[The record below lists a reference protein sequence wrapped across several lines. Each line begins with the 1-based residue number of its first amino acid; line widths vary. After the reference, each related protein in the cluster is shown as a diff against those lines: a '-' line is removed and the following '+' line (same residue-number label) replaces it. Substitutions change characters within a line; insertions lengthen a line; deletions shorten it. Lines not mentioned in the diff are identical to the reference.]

1 MWGATGTVWPV
12 ACPTGISIHAPR
24 VGSDLLSSP
33 RRFYFGYFNPRS
45 PCGERRVSVDERLPE
60 EKISIH
66 APRVGSDGTGGA
78 FDKYHNISIHAPRV
92 GSDSTVSSTL
102 THSPDFNPRSPCG
115 ERRLY
120 VLHPRSCRISIHAP
134 RVGSDGRMYKISIL
148 QANFNPRSP
157 CGERRW
163 GSSRAAQASDFNPR
177 SPCGERLQSA
187 VGLQGFFGFQSTLPV
202 WGATDAGNVG
212 KQVLDISIHAPRVG
226 SDFSPKSSAIPSPNF
241 NPRSPCG
248 ERR

>member
-1 MWGATGTVWPV
+1 M
-12 ACPTGISIHAPR
+12 
-24 VGSDLLSSP
+24 
-33 RRFYFGYFNPRS
+33 
-45 PCGERRVSVDERLPE
+45 SVDERLPE

-212 KQVLDISIHAPRVG
+212 KQVLDISR
-226 SDFSPKSSAIPSPNF
+226 SPCGERRLPLIFTFRFLHF

-248 ERR
+248 ERRKYQSDQQAYLTFQSTLPVWGATR